1 MTEIVEPQI
10 NSRSI
15 PEIEAIPPPEII
27 TPPILQSI
35 DMRLP
40 VLEMPCAMTRNS
52 SIGTST
58 DLFTSDKNQNLVICT
73 GGAPAFFA
81 PELKVGGTVKSDLQV
96 SDYVQE
102 NETTQKKTE
111 PRTVDLSSIPTGAP
125 CPPPGSLPVGSIG
138 KYGRGRIT
146 GYRLDTFSDKCIT
159 EYQPISLIETIDN
172 FTPPV
177 SLTGGVAITALVGA
191 SAALLAAPS
200 VELIKRR
207 SKGLQK
213 KIIKFVKKKLNKKD
227 KPMSTFEKRMAQR
240 ERKAT
245 DRMWRSL
252 GKR

>member
-1 MTEIVEPQI
+1 MEVVEPQI
-10 NSRSI
+10 RI
-15 PEIEAIPPPEII
+15 KTAPDIEAIPPPEII
-27 TPPILQSI
+27 APPILQSI

-40 VLEMPCAMTRNS
+40 SFEMPCAMTRES
-52 SIGTST
+52 SIGTSS
-58 DLFTSDKNQNLVICT
+58 DLFVSDKSQNLVICT

-81 PELKVGGTVKSDLQV
+81 PELKVGGTVKPELKV

-146 GYRLDTFSDKCIT
+146 GYRLDTFSDECIT
-159 EYQPISLIETIDN
+159 EYEPIKVIETIDH
-172 FTPPV
+172 FAPSPV
-177 SLTGGVAITALVGA
+177 LVFGVGVTALAGA
-191 SAALLAAPS
+191 SCALLAAP
-200 VELIKRR
+200 LTDIIKKK
-207 SKGLQK
+207 SKPLQK
-213 KIIKFVKKKLNKKD
+213 KIIKFVKKKMGKKD
-227 KPMSTFEKRMAQR
+227 KPTSLFERRMAQR